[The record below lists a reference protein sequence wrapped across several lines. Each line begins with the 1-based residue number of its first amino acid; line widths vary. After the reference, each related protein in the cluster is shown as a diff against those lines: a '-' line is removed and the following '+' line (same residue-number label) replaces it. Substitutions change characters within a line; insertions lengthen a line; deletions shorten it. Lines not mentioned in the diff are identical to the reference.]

1 MVFIILFILILNIVS
16 IALMYYCLGKEIE
29 NKEKLVF
36 IAAGTAIMYL
46 LTLLVY
52 WISTRN
58 IEISEVS
65 QTGKD
70 LITFLFVPVNGILV
84 LPLFAKSYSKFK
96 NGIIKGNILRNRG
109 IVLGVF
115 LLIVL
120 IIECFYFASI
130 QEQVVKLIRENNQ
143 NQNMQGVILDGNSL
157 NSNEIDGN
165 SADENS
171 ANVLDEND
179 GNEISTNNI
188 NENNI
193 DEDILSNNE
202 VSEEDDDSNQNA
214 LVMTNEIQW

>member
-1 MVFIILFILILNIVS
+1 MVIIILFILILNIVS
-16 IALMYYCLGKEIE
+16 IALMYYCLGKEIS

-84 LPLFAKSYSKFK
+84 LPLFAKSYSIFK

-109 IVLGVF
+109 IVLGIF

-130 QEQVVKLIRENNQ
+130 QEQVVNLIKENTQKQ
-143 NQNMQGVILDGNSL
+143 NIQGVIRDGNSL
-157 NSNEIDGN
+157 TSNEINGNDVDENTINENDIDGN
-165 SADENS
+165 T
-171 ANVLDEND
+171 LMY
-179 GNEISTNNI
+179 NEISDA
-188 NENNI
+188 NE
-193 DEDILSNNE
+193 L
-202 VSEEDDDSNQNA
+202 
-214 LVMTNEIQW
+214 